1 MPSQST
7 IHGIVEFASKIEG
20 IDVGVLREGL
30 EIACLHREVERAVER
45 DLAGWGLTARQIEI
59 MEYLYHNADGAMTPA
74 DLSDEV
80 GLTRSAMTSALDSL
94 EKPGHTSRAP
104 HPTDRRMVAISLT
117 PSGREFIGQRLVE
130 RYHKLSRIMGALS
143 KRERALL
150 LSAYRKVLDLLAS
163 DTADVPSKH
172 E

>member
-1 MPSQST
+1 MPSHRT
-7 IHGIVEFASKIEG
+7 IHGIVDFASKLEG

-30 EIACLHREVERAVER
+30 EIARLHREVERAVEN

-59 MEYLYHNADGAMTPA
+59 MESLCHNAESVMTPA
-74 DLSDEV
+74 DLSEEV

-94 EKPGHTSRAP
+94 EKRGHTARAL

-117 PSGREFIGQRLVE
+117 PSGREFIGQRLAE
-130 RYHKLSRIMGALS
+130 RYRKVSRIMEALS

-150 LSAYRKVLDLLAS
+150 LDAYRKVLDLLAS
-163 DTADVPSKH
+163 DMAEISSKA